1 MSVIITPDSVLGP
14 FKQIEVLVD
23 RLRCD
28 DTELP
33 LVVIGSYQISEDDS
47 LAPPPFVDEAK
58 LAEEIRAERN
68 KKLVES
74 DWSQVV
80 DTPQAIKDKWAPYRQ
95 QLRDITAQAGFP
107 QSVNWPTIP

>member
-1 MSVIITPDSVLGP
+1 MSVVITPDSVLGP
-14 FKQIEVLVD
+14 FKQIEVLAD

-28 DTELP
+28 GAELSFAV
-33 LVVIGSYQISEDDS
+33 LGSYQISEDDS
-47 LAPPPFVDEAK
+47 LAPAPVIDEAK
-58 LAEEIRAERN
+58 LAAEIRAERN

-95 QLRDITAQAGFP
+95 QLRDLTAQAGFP
-107 QSVNWPTIP
+107 LSVNWPAIP